1 MILRLI
7 WLATFFP
14 TFSKP
19 VRLTN
24 GSKWPF
30 SCSLSTAEV
39 TCQCLP
45 DQKTCTTVLLM
56 SSASLISG
64 DNTVTWCHKVK
75 ATKLLPT
82 RTLPLYASIHFNLDN
97 GAHTFFLIPFFFFTG
112 NPLWP
117 KTPWPQ
123 PRALQDPL
131 YSSSFTHRLYFTPQT
146 VYCVN
151 PPFLQHQ
158 NLAFNPGHPSRR
170 DSFIETRYLLMFG
183 HLSCLWQK
191 CYDLHRQKQME
202 SG

>member
-97 GAHTFFLIPFFFFTG
+97 RAHTFFLIPFFFFLLETHCDQKHP
-112 NPLWP
+112 NPNP
-117 KTPWPQ
+117 EHFKTLFTPA
-123 PRALQDPL
+123 ALLTD
-131 YSSSFTHRLYFTPQT
+131 FTLLHRLCTVWTLHSSNIKTLLLTQVTHPEETP
-146 VYCVN
+146 
-151 PPFLQHQ
+151 
-158 NLAFNPGHPSRR
+158 S
-170 DSFIETRYLLMFG
+170 
-183 HLSCLWQK
+183 
-191 CYDLHRQKQME
+191 
-202 SG
+202 